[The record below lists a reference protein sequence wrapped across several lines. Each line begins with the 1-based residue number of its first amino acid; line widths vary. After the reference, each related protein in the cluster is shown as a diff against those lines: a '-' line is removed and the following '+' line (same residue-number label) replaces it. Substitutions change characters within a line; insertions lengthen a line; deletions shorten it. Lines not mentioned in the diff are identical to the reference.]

1 MKQALSK
8 SLQNE
13 RMNEAAALLP
23 SRSAALLRS
32 APPVHLSPHGPSRHD
47 LCVHEPFSE
56 PSSSA
61 VKASKV

>member
-32 APPVHLSPHGPSRHD
+32 ASPA
-47 LCVHEPFSE
+47 
-56 PSSSA
+56 SSLFPRSLQA
-61 VKASKV
+61 